1 MTYYRRPYYGGGS
14 RGRGGFNKIGLII
27 ALLFAGF
34 ALFKYFSQSQYNE
47 ITGENQR
54 VSLSIEEEIQLG
66 LQSTRQM
73 ISQHGGLHPDTKHQD
88 IVKAVGKRLIDNSI
102 ARSTAYEYDFHLLAD
117 PNSINAFALPGGQCF
132 ITYALYS
139 KLQNEDQLAGVMGH
153 EIGHVIA
160 RHGAERIAKQELTAG
175 LTGAAVIAA
184 GDYGS
189 AQAAQMIASMVN
201 MKYGRQQELESDD
214 LGIRFMIEAG
224 YDPTQMKG
232 VMKILKEA
240 SSGNRQPE
248 FLSTHPDPGNRMEE
262 IDRSIEKY
270 SGKLLA
276 PPKHPNDMD

>member
-1 MTYYRRPYYGGGS
+1 MTYYRRPYGGGRS
-14 RGRGGFNKIGLII
+14 RGGINKIGLII

-34 ALFKYFSQSQYNE
+34 SLFKYFAQSQYNE

-54 VSLSIEEEIQLG
+54 ISLTVEEEIQLG
-66 LQSTRQM
+66 QQSLRQM
-73 ISQHGGLHPDTKHQD
+73 VAQHGGLFQDEKHQA
-88 IVKAVGKRLIDNSI
+88 IVKEVGKRLVDNSI

-117 PNSINAFALPGGQCF
+117 PNTINAFALPGGQCF
-132 ITYALYS
+132 ITYALYA
-139 KLQNEDQLAGVMGH
+139 KLENVDQLAGVMGH

-201 MKYGRQQELESDD
+201 MKYGREQELESDD

-240 SSGNRQPE
+240 SNGNRQPE

-262 IDRSIEKY
+262 IDNSIKKY
-270 SGKLLA
+270 SGKILP
-276 PPKHPNDMD
+276 PPKHPNDM

>member
-1 MTYYRRPYYGGGS
+1 MTYYRRPYGGG

-34 ALFKYFSQSQYNE
+34 SLFKYFSQSQFNE

-54 VSLSIEEEIQLG
+54 ISITVEEEIQLG
-66 LQSTRQM
+66 LQSTRLM
-73 ISQHGGLHPDTKHQD
+73 IGQHGGLYPNEKDQAL
-88 IVKAVGKRLIDNSI
+88 VKAVGKRLVDNSI
-102 ARSTAYEYDFHLLAD
+102 ARSTTYEYDFHLLAD
-117 PNSINAFALPGGQCF
+117 PNTINAFALPGGQCF
-132 ITYALYS
+132 ITYALYN
-139 KLQNEDQLAGVMGH
+139 KLENEDQLAGVMGH

-189 AQAAQMIASMVN
+189 AQAAQMIAGMVN

-232 VMKILKEA
+232 VMRILKEA
-240 SSGNRQPE
+240 SSGNSQPE
-248 FLSTHPDPGNRMEE
+248 FMSTHPDPGNRMEE
-262 IDRSIEKY
+262 IDKSIEKY
-270 SGKLLA
+270 AGRLLK
-276 PPKHPNDMD
+276 PPKHPNDR

>member
-1 MTYYRRPYYGGGS
+1 MYRRSYGGG
-14 RGRGGFNKIGLII
+14 RGRSGINKIGLII

-34 ALFKYFSQSQYNE
+34 SLFKYFAQSQYNE

-73 ISQHGGLHPDTKHQD
+73 INQHGGLYQDEKHQS
-88 IVKAVGKRLIDNSI
+88 IVKKVGKRLVDNSI
-102 ARSTAYEYDFHLLAD
+102 ARSTTYEYDFHLLAD
-117 PNSINAFALPGGQCF
+117 PNAINAFALPGGQCF
-132 ITYALYS
+132 ITYALYA
-139 KLQNEDQLAGVMGH
+139 KLENEDQLAGVLGH

-201 MKYGRQQELESDD
+201 MKYGREQELESDD

-240 SSGNRQPE
+240 SGPNRQPE

-262 IDRSIEKY
+262 IDNSIEKY
-270 SGKLLA
+270 AGKLLT
-276 PPKHPNDMD
+276 PPKHPNDHQ